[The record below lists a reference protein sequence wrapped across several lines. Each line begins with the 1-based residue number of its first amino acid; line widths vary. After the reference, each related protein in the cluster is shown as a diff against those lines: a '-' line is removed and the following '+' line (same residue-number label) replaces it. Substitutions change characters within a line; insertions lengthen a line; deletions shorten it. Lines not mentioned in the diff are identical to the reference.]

1 MSETRESKKPAAT
14 SNSAASPGVFRGII
28 PPMITPLRDRD
39 TLDVEGLQRLVEHLI
54 AGGVHGIFA
63 LGTTGEAPSLSHR
76 LRQEVV
82 RATLDFAR
90 QRVPVLVGITDTSF
104 TESVELASLCATAG
118 AAGVVTA
125 PPYYFPAGQPELCEY
140 LDDLAAE
147 LPLPLFLYNMPS
159 MTKVSI
165 ELSTVQ
171 HAMRNPKVIG
181 IKDSSGDMIHLHRL
195 VELSRQRPDSWS
207 VLIGPEELTAEAVL
221 LGAHGG
227 VNGGANVH
235 PRLYVQLY
243 EAATAGDLPRIRE
256 LQRQVLDLA
265 GQLYTVGRHRSSLIK
280 GVKCALNL
288 LGICHDG
295 MAEPFRSFREP
306 ERAIVRE
313 RLIRLGLLNP
323 RA

>member
-1 MSETRESKKPAAT
+1 MP
-14 SNSAASPGVFRGII
+14 SPGLFRGIF

-39 TLDVEGLQRLVEHLI
+39 ALDLDGLERLVEHLI
-54 AGGVHGIFA
+54 AGGVHGLFA

-76 LRQEVV
+76 V
-82 RATLDFAR
+82 RHELVAQTLKIAR
-90 QRVPVLVGITDTSF
+90 RRVPVLVGITDTSF
-104 TESVELASLCATAG
+104 TESIELARTCADLG
-118 AAGVVTA
+118 AAAVVTA

-159 MTKVSI
+159 MTKVSL
-165 ELSTVQ
+165 ELPTVQ
-171 HAMRNPKVIG
+171 HAMQNAKVIG
-181 IKDSSGDMIHLHRL
+181 IKDSSGDMINLHRL
-195 VELSRQRPDSWS
+195 VELSRQRPDDWS
-207 VLIGPEELTAEAVL
+207 VLIGPEELTAEAVM

-227 VNGGANVH
+227 INGGANVH

-243 EAATAGDLPRIRE
+243 EAAVAGDLPRVRE
-256 LQRQVLDLA
+256 LQRRVLELA

-288 LGICHDG
+288 LGICADT

-306 ERAIVRE
+306 ERAIVRQ
-313 RLIRLGLLNP
+313 RLQTLGLMKKS
-323 RA
+323 

>member
-1 MSETRESKKPAAT
+1 
-14 SNSAASPGVFRGII
+14 
-28 PPMITPLRDRD
+28 
-39 TLDVEGLQRLVEHLI
+39 
-54 AGGVHGIFA
+54 
-63 LGTTGEAPSLSHR
+63 
-76 LRQEVV
+76 
-82 RATLDFAR
+82 
-90 QRVPVLVGITDTSF
+90 
-104 TESVELASLCATAG
+104 
-118 AAGVVTA
+118 
-125 PPYYFPAGQPELCEY
+125 
-140 LDDLAAE
+140 
-147 LPLPLFLYNMPS
+147 
-159 MTKVSI
+159 
-165 ELSTVQ
+165 
-171 HAMRNPKVIG
+171 MRNPKVIG

-195 VELSRQRPDSWS
+195 VELSRQRPDNWS

-288 LGICHDG
+288 LGICQDG

-306 ERAIVRE
+306 ERGIVRE
-313 RLIRLGLLNP
+313 RLVRLGLLNP
-323 RA
+323 KA